1 MNAGPLPLKKELKIK
16 SDKNNDYNIEIFVDS
31 NSFLNI
37 IIKTIDKIPS
47 RKYDGKYSL
56 DEMKKKNK
64 YFLISENISQAF
76 NLLEPNLKNNSLIEK
91 MNELIFSINI
101 PNPLSPQIDFIVNV
115 EKKDYNSSI
124 NELSEIIN
132 IQNNKIN
139 SLEQT
144 IKDEK
149 KEYNSSINKLC
160 EIINKQNNKIN
171 SLEQIIKDDKKDY
184 NLSINKLCDK
194 INSLEEMNKNL
205 EKKLLKKYLW
215 ELR

>member
-16 SDKNNDYNIEIFVDS
+16 SDKNNEYNIEIFVDS

-160 EIINKQNNKIN
+160 EIINKLN
-171 SLEQIIKDDKKDY
+171 
-184 NLSINKLCDK
+184 DK